1 MTNAASEYPG
11 KVRSAFGTLQL
22 EIEATIFHRQMT
34 IREVLS
40 FKPGDVLRLQASPG
54 TPVDLRVSNS
64 RLAAAEL
71 MQIRGNC
78 AVRIVSDS
86 GSQGT

>member
-1 MTNAASEYPG
+1 MSTTAIEKSRRGVA
-11 KVRSAFGTLQL
+11 AFGKLQL
-22 EIEATIFHRQMT
+22 DIEATLFHRQMT

-54 TPVDLRVSNS
+54 TPVDLRISNR

-78 AVRIVSDS
+78 AVRIVPDG
-86 GSQGT
+86 GSQGN